1 MTNKTYQTTLLIRG
15 DSKNAVRS
23 VQLTRDEI
31 EKLTG
36 AQKRGAT
43 ATQQFAS
50 AFSKANGAVDKTS
63 RAFQG
68 LGGLIA
74 GLGIGTFFKAVVDNT
89 IRQEKAVKQLETV
102 LTSTGGAAGRTSE
115 QMQAYAASLQAA
127 TTFGDEAIIE
137 AQAML
142 ATFTDIQGV
151 NFDKTTDMIL
161 DLSTAMGQDLKTSTI
176 QLGKA
181 LNDPIANLGALSRT
195 GIQFS
200 EAQKDLI
207 KSLAETGQK
216 AEAQTVILQE
226 LERQFGGSAAAAKD
240 TLGGALTSL
249 GNTWNDLLEVQEGAV
264 GPMKDSIRELESLLS
279 DPQFK
284 QSIQDLASGMINLG
298 TQAAAGFAQAVESA
312 RFFGEELARIRFGIA
327 ADDIAALEGDIA
339 KIEEILSGGSVSSF
353 GERFR
358 FFGPDG
364 VFEYLDDDELRG
376 KLDELKAALTEARKA
391 QDDFAASSV
400 KSKEAATDNSSAVAK
415 EAESVTKYTK
425 AVIDADKHIKE
436 FNSRHE
442 KANKEFEQGHKIL
455 DDMVEKSEDYVRQLE
470 FEVSLIGKTER
481 EQAILTAERK
491 LGAGAT
497 QELKDRTRE
506 YTGELFDNKEAMKA
520 AAAET
525 KRVGEAAKEMEQ
537 VWADSRSVLS
547 DFFFEFAADGKDAF
561 DTLVEGFKA
570 MIAKMIA
577 EAAANQIILGIGAVA
592 GGLGFSGA
600 ANAAS
605 LAGGGGVG
613 DLGNLASSAYGIF
626 SQGSSLFTNQ
636 GLQFA
641 SPGDG
646 GAALGPS
653 FNWANAG
660 LGLAGGL
667 AGGFAA
673 NQVFGRTSGIGSTLG
688 GLAGTLI
695 PGVGPLLGAGIGS
708 FLGGGLESILGGKNN
723 GDNKGRADIDLSTGA
738 FNTYGVGKSF
748 NQANV
753 DEAGR
758 VSQQLKAL
766 SDALGGSDAA
776 LKIAVGNKSGYSL
789 NGEKFGKDVDAFFS
803 AATKSIIEGA
813 KQLDPVI
820 KSLALA
826 FQGTAEETAV
836 YAQSLGSVYEAI
848 KVNAVDRAAA
858 DIEAVAKASNSLYDA
873 YFDQVDIITDLVR
886 TFDGSATAAANLNA
900 SLLAGKEAAYALA
913 AGIASIGGQV
923 SKTLLDSA
931 DQIRNSVL
939 TQEEREAALRYKGK
953 FLEAILPAVTN
964 PDDILT
970 IANEL
975 EKIITTLY
983 NAYENP
989 TTADA
994 ELAASAL
1001 ERIEATTRV
1010 QLEKSLEN
1018 VRQAEEATNQRTAA
1032 LFDEAARQ
1040 NQEAARQQ
1048 LESANIQRENMANFG
1063 YYVER
1068 LTRSNTQGN
1077 ARPILAGGEV
1087 A

>member
-36 AQKRGAT
+36 AQKRGTT

-63 RAFQG
+63 MAFQG

-74 GLGIGTFFKAVVDNT
+74 GLGIGTFFKTVVDNT

-102 LTSTGGAAGRTSE
+102 LTSTGGAAGRTAE
-115 QMQAYAASLQAA
+115 QMQAYAASLQAT

-520 AAAET
+520 AEAET
-525 KRVGEAAKEMEQ
+525 KRLGEAAKEMEQ
-537 VWADSRSVLS
+537 VWSDSRDVLS
-547 DFFFEFAADGKDAF
+547 DFFFEFAADGKNAF

-577 EAAANQIILGIGAVA
+577 EAAANQIILGIGTVA
-592 GGLGFSGA
+592 GGLGFSSV
-600 ANAAS
+600 ANAATS
-605 LAGGGGVG
+605 AAGGGG
-613 DLGNLASSAYGIF
+613 LASSAYRLF
-626 SQGSSLFTNQ
+626 TQGSSLFGNQ

-641 SPGDG
+641 VPGDG
-646 GAALGPS
+646 GAALGAQ

-660 LGLAGGL
+660 MGLAGGL

-858 DIEAVAKASNSLYDA
+858 DIEAAAKASNSLYDA

-886 TFDGSATAAANLNA
+886 TFDGSATAAANLNT

-913 AGIASIGGQV
+913 AGIASIGDQV
-923 SKTLLDSA
+923 SKKLLDSA

-953 FLEAILPAVTN
+953 FLETILPAVTN

>member
-74 GLGIGTFFKAVVDNT
+74 GLGIGTFFKTVVDKT

-102 LTSTGGAAGRTSE
+102 LTSTGGAAGRTAE
-115 QMQAYAASLQAA
+115 QMQAYAASLQAT

-151 NFDKTTDMIL
+151 NFDETVSTIL
-161 DLSTAMGQDLKTSTI
+161 DVSQALGQDLKSSTI

-181 LNDPIANLGALSRT
+181 LNDPVKGLSALSRVGVSFT
-195 GIQFS
+195 D
-200 EAQKDLI
+200 EQKELI
-207 KSLAETGQK
+207 KSLDETGQK
-216 AEAQTVILQE
+216 AEAQRVILAE
-226 LERQFGGSAAAAKD
+226 LRKEFGGSAAAAKD

-376 KLDELKAALTEARKA
+376 KLAELKTALAAAREA

-400 KSKEAATDNSSAVAK
+400 KSKNAADANASAIEDGAK
-415 EAESVTKYTK
+415 NVKQYTK
-425 AVIDADKHIKE
+425 VVIDADKHIKE
-436 FNSRHE
+436 LNSRHE

-520 AAAET
+520 AEAET
-525 KRVGEAAKEMEQ
+525 KRLGEAAKEMEQ
-537 VWADSRSVLS
+537 VWSDSRDVLS
-547 DFFFEFAADGKDAF
+547 DFFFEFAADGKNAF

-577 EAAANQIILGIGAVA
+577 EAAANQIILGIGTVA
-592 GGLGFSGA
+592 GGLGFSSV
-600 ANAAS
+600 ANAATS
-605 LAGGGGVG
+605 AVGGGG
-613 DLGNLASSAYGIF
+613 LASSAYRLF
-626 SQGSSLFTNQ
+626 TQGSSLFGNQ

-641 SPGDG
+641 VPGDG
-646 GAALGPS
+646 GAALGAQ

-660 LGLAGGL
+660 MGLAGGL

-789 NGEKFGKDVDAFFS
+789 NGENFGRDVDAFFS

-826 FQGTAEETAV
+826 YQGTAEETAV

-858 DIEAVAKASNSLYDA
+858 DIEAAAKASNSLYDA
-873 YFDQVDIITDLVR
+873 YFDQVDIITDLVS
-886 TFDGSATAAANLNA
+886 TFDGSATAAANLNT

-913 AGIASIGGQV
+913 AGIASIGDQV

-953 FLEAILPAVTN
+953 FLETILPAVTN

>member
-74 GLGIGTFFKAVVDNT
+74 GLGIGTFFKTVVDKT
-89 IRQEKAVKQLETV
+89 IQQEKAVKQLETV
-102 LTSTGGAAGRTSE
+102 LTSTGGAAGRTAE
-115 QMQAYAASLQAA
+115 QMQAYAASLQAT
-127 TTFGDEAIIE
+127 TTFGDEAIIA

-151 NFDKTTDMIL
+151 NFDETVSTIL
-161 DLSTAMGQDLKTSTI
+161 DVSQALGQDLKSSTI

-181 LNDPIANLGALSRT
+181 LNDPVKGLSALSRVGVSFT
-195 GIQFS
+195 D
-200 EAQKDLI
+200 EQKELI
-207 KSLAETGQK
+207 KSLDETGQK
-216 AEAQTVILQE
+216 AEAQRVILAE
-226 LERQFGGSAAAAKD
+226 LRKEFGGSAAAAKD

-284 QSIQDLASGMINLG
+284 QSVQDLAAGMINLG
-298 TQAAAGFAQAVESA
+298 TSAATGFAKAVESA
-312 RFFGEELARIRFGIA
+312 KFFGEEMARIRFGIA
-327 ADDIAALEGDIA
+327 ADDIAALEGDIV
-339 KIEEILSGGSVSSF
+339 KIEGILKGGSVAGF

-376 KLDELKAALTEARKA
+376 KLAELKTALAAAREA

-400 KSKEAATDNSSAVAK
+400 KSKNAADANASAIEDGAK
-415 EAESVTKYTK
+415 NVKQYTK
-425 AVIDADKHIKE
+425 VVIDADKHIKE

-481 EQAILTAERK
+481 EQVILTAERK

-577 EAAANQIILGIGAVA
+577 EAAANQIILGIGTVA
-592 GGLGFSGA
+592 GGLGFSSV
-600 ANAAS
+600 ANAATS
-605 LAGGGGVG
+605 AVGGGG
-613 DLGNLASSAYGIF
+613 LASSAYGLF
-626 SQGSSLFTNQ
+626 TQGSSLFTNQ

-641 SPGDG
+641 VPGDG
-646 GAALGPS
+646 GAALGAQ

-660 LGLAGGL
+660 MGLAGGL

-858 DIEAVAKASNSLYDA
+858 DIEAAAKASNSLYDA

-886 TFDGSATAAANLNA
+886 TFDGSATAAANLNT

-913 AGIASIGGQV
+913 AGIASIGDQV

-953 FLEAILPAVTN
+953 FLETILPAVTN

>member
-74 GLGIGTFFKAVVDNT
+74 GLGIGTFFKTVVDKT

-102 LTSTGGAAGRTSE
+102 LTSTGGAAGRTAE
-115 QMQAYAASLQAA
+115 QMQAYAASLQAT

-151 NFDKTTDMIL
+151 NFDETVSTIL
-161 DLSTAMGQDLKTSTI
+161 DVSQALGQDLKSSTI

-181 LNDPIANLGALSRT
+181 LNDPVKGLSALSRVGVSFT
-195 GIQFS
+195 D
-200 EAQKDLI
+200 EQKELI
-207 KSLAETGQK
+207 KSLDETGQK
-216 AEAQTVILQE
+216 AEAQRVILAE
-226 LERQFGGSAAAAKD
+226 LRKEFGGSAAAAKD

-520 AAAET
+520 AEAET
-525 KRVGEAAKEMEQ
+525 KRLGEAAKEMEQ
-537 VWADSRSVLS
+537 VWSDSRDVLS
-547 DFFFEFAADGKDAF
+547 DFFFEFAADGKNAF

-577 EAAANQIILGIGAVA
+577 EAAANQIILGIGTVA
-592 GGLGFSGA
+592 GGLGFSSV
-600 ANAAS
+600 ANAATS
-605 LAGGGGVG
+605 AVGGGG
-613 DLGNLASSAYGIF
+613 LASSAYRLF
-626 SQGSSLFTNQ
+626 TQGSSLFGNQ

-641 SPGDG
+641 VPGDG
-646 GAALGPS
+646 GAALGAQ

-660 LGLAGGL
+660 MGLAGGL

-723 GDNKGRADIDLSTGA
+723 GDNKGRADLDLSTGA

-858 DIEAVAKASNSLYDA
+858 DIEAAAKASNSLYDA
-873 YFDQVDIITDLVR
+873 YFDQVDIITDLVS
-886 TFDGSATAAANLNA
+886 TFDGSATAAANLNT

-913 AGIASIGGQV
+913 AGIASIGDQV

-953 FLEAILPAVTN
+953 FLETILPAVTN